1 MTSTG
6 TLLVVDNEPNNV
18 DLLRMI
24 VEDFEPLI
32 RVEIARDGQ
41 EAIARARELR
51 PDLVLM
57 DLKMPVLD
65 GWEATRRLKADPATA
80 TIPIIAITAQAMR
93 GDAMRSRSAGCDGY
107 LTKPIDISEVRAV
120 LREYFR

>member
-1 MTSTG
+1 MLTG

-24 VEDFEPLI
+24 VEDFDPPI
-32 RVEIARDGQ
+32 RFEVAWDGQ
-41 EAIARARELR
+41 EAITRARELR

-65 GWEATRRLKADPATA
+65 GWEATRRLKADPGTA
-80 TIPIIAITAQAMR
+80 AIPIIALTAQAMR
-93 GDAMRSRSAGCDGY
+93 GEATRTRAAGCDGY
-107 LTKPIDISEVRAV
+107 LAKPIDVTELRAV